1 MEPANYT
8 QAIEAAIEMV
18 EARVAE
24 HGDRFLREAHT
35 RYWLVGI
42 VLAGL
47 GWDVHEP
54 SQVYVEYPTPGGKWV
69 DYALLRPSTGT
80 PVEAKAISQEETR
93 LWTADEDPGEIQEW
107 EQERL
112 DQLEGYVNDLQLA
125 TGYAVLTDGA
135 SWDIYDLS
143 RTGAFSGKRLHYFDT
158 LSSVKFGGPILTI
171 DRTIFEMWMVY
182 PPTKRGPSEGRR
194 VNGKGN

>member
-1 MEPANYT
+1 M
-8 QAIEAAIEMV
+8 
-18 EARVAE
+18 
-24 HGDRFLREAHT
+24 
-35 RYWLVGI
+35 
-42 VLAGL
+42 
-47 GWDVHEP
+47 
-54 SQVYVEYPTPGGKWV
+54 
-69 DYALLRPSTGT
+69 RPSTGT
-80 PVEAKAISQEETR
+80 PVAIIEAKAISQEETR

-158 LSSVKFGGPILTI
+158 GPQAQNRMALGVKGGGMWGQWYTLSPPPPVGAMPKPRLT
-171 DRTIFEMWMVY
+171 RSEG
-182 PPTKRGPSEGRR
+182 PPTPSPG
-194 VNGKGN
+194 

>member
-1 MEPANYT
+1 MNT
-8 QAIEAAIEMV
+8 LGGTV
-18 EARVAE
+18 LL
-24 HGDRFLREAHT
+24 RFTPPQWPNIPPPLT
-35 RYWLVGI
+35 VDT

-80 PVEAKAISQEETR
+80 PVAVIEAKAISQEEIR

-107 EQERL
+107 EPEHL

-143 RTGAFSGKRLHYFDT
+143 RTGAFSGKGLHYFDT
-158 LSSVKFGGPILTI
+158 LYEVTEVSVTGLATLHQLNFT
-171 DRTIFEMWMVY
+171 
-182 PPTKRGPSEGRR
+182 EG
-194 VNGKGN
+194 VS

>member
-1 MEPANYT
+1 MEQANYT

-18 EARVAE
+18 GARVAE

-35 RYWLVGI
+35 RYWLVDT

-80 PVEAKAISQEETR
+80 PVAIIEAKAISQEEIR

-143 RTGAFSGKRLHYFDT
+143 RTGAFSGKRLHYFDALYEVIEVSVTGLAT
-158 LSSVKFGGPILTI
+158 LHRLNFT
-171 DRTIFEMWMVY
+171 
-182 PPTKRGPSEGRR
+182 EG
-194 VNGKGN
+194 VS